1 MKKSK
6 LDILYGFIVTSFLC
20 LALFSIFKLISFE
33 KNIETTYETF
43 EGTPIVISSPIG
55 KKNDQLIFISHG
67 FAGSTTFMRPI
78 AIALAEAGFITIRFD
93 YLGHG
98 KHPDPYSGDI
108 TSIKGA
114 TQSFVK
120 QTDIIINHFLNKY
133 NLETGLII
141 GHSMA
146 SDIVI
151 RTAKKNLQIEGVI
164 GISTYSDAVTET
176 DPKNLL
182 ILNGQWEPP
191 LRAKARNILTSL
203 GIENPIEGKLYGE
216 FNNGTARKAIAVQ
229 NSDHVGVLYSSNT
242 QREIIAWANQIYQ
255 ENFNIVTNRIGLWA
269 GLLFLSLFILFI
281 CSLKFF
287 PIRKL
292 ERGTLRFRN
301 FIFSSIVATVTVPYA
316 LKYFTPTIV
325 AFPAH
330 NHLISHLLL
339 MSIILIVLTP
349 IKVNK
354 SLLLNFN
361 LPIFAFLF
369 VTFSLGFGTILNSYV
384 STFYLSVGRIGLF
397 LLMAIACVP
406 IMIVVQSFYQV
417 EKYGWAIGNLGKLFI
432 LISLSISIWLDLEKL
447 FILGYAVILFI
458 GFSIIFGFLANLL
471 NRKYNDVFSIGTANG
486 LVLAWT
492 FSTALP
498 IYIP

>member
-1 MKKSK
+1 MNIFKT
-6 LDILYGFIVTSFLC
+6 DILHGFIVASLLC
-20 LALFSIFKLISFE
+20 IALFSIFQLNSFE
-33 KNIETTYETF
+33 KNVQTTYESF
-43 EGTPIVISSPIG
+43 GETPVVISSPIG

-67 FAGSTTFMRPI
+67 FAGSTSFMRPI

-108 TSIKGA
+108 TSVKGA

-120 QTDIIINHFLNKY
+120 QTDMIIDHFLNKY
-133 NLETGLII
+133 KLEKGLII

-151 RTAKKNLQIEGVI
+151 RTAKENLQIEGVI
-164 GISTYSDAVTET
+164 GISTYSDAVTEK

-191 LRAKARNILTSL
+191 LRAKAKDILTSL
-203 GIENPIEGKLYGE
+203 GIGNPTEGKLYGE
-216 FNNGTARKAIAVQ
+216 FNNGTARKAIAIK
-229 NSDHVGVLYSSNT
+229 NTDHVGVLYSSNT
-242 QREIIAWANQIYQ
+242 QREIIEWANQIYQ
-255 ENFNIVTNRIGLWA
+255 EDFKIVTNRIGLFA

-292 ERGTLRFRN
+292 EKGTLKFRN
-301 FIFSSIVATVTVPYA
+301 FIFSSVVATVTIPYA
-316 LKYFTPTIV
+316 LKFFTPTIV

-330 NHLISHLLL
+330 NHLISHLFL
-339 MSIILIVLTP
+339 MSIIFILLTP
-349 IKVNK
+349 IRFYR
-354 SLLLNFN
+354 SSIQNFN

-369 VTFSLGFGTILNSYV
+369 IYFSLVFGNVLNSYV
-384 STFYLSVGRIGLF
+384 SAFFLSDGRIGLF
-397 LLMAIACVP
+397 LLMATACVP
-406 IMIVVQSFYQV
+406 LMIAVQSLYQA

-458 GFSIIFGFLANLL
+458 AFSIIFGFLANLL
-471 NRKYNDVFSIGTANG
+471 NRRYNDVFSIGLANG

-498 IYIP
+498 IYIA

>member
-6 LDILYGFIVTSFLC
+6 PDILYGFIVTSFLC
-20 LALFSIFKLISFE
+20 LAIFSIFRLASYE

-43 EGTPIVISSPIG
+43 GKTPVVVSSPIG

-98 KHPDPYSGDI
+98 KHPEPYSGDI
-108 TSIKGA
+108 TTIKGA
-114 TQSFVK
+114 TQNFVK
-120 QTDIIINHFLNKY
+120 QTEIIIDHFLNKY
-133 NLETGLII
+133 KSETGLII

-151 RTAKKNLQIEGVI
+151 RTAKKSSQIEGVI

-176 DPKNLL
+176 HPKNLL

-191 LRAKARNILTSL
+191 LRAKARDILISS
-203 GIENPIEGKLYGE
+203 GIKNPTEGKLYGE
-216 FNNGTARKAIAVQ
+216 FKNGTARKVVAVK
-229 NSDHVGVLYSSNT
+229 NSDHVGVLYSSTT

-255 ENFNIVTNRIGLWA
+255 QNYNIVTNSIGLWA

-287 PIRKL
+287 PDRKL
-292 ERGTLRFRN
+292 ERGTLSFRN
-301 FIFSSIVATVTVPYA
+301 FIFASILATVIIPYA
-316 LKYFTPTIV
+316 LKFFTPTPV

-339 MSIILIVLTP
+339 MSIVLSVVTPVKLNKPLI
-349 IKVNK
+349 K
-354 SLLLNFN
+354 SFN
-361 LPIFAFLF
+361 LQIFAFLF
-369 VTFSLGFGTILNSYV
+369 VTFSLVFGNVLNSYV
-384 STFYLSVGRIGLF
+384 STFYLSDGRIGLF
-397 LLMAIACVP
+397 LLMAIGCVP
-406 IMIVVQSFYQV
+406 IMIVIQSFYQV
-417 EKYGWAIGNLGKLFI
+417 EKYGWMIGNLAKLFI

-447 FILGYAVILFI
+447 FILGYAVILLI
-458 GFSIIFGFLANLL
+458 AFSIIFGFLANLL
-471 NRKYNDVFSIGTANG
+471 NRKYNDVLSIGTANG

-492 FSTALP
+492 FATALP